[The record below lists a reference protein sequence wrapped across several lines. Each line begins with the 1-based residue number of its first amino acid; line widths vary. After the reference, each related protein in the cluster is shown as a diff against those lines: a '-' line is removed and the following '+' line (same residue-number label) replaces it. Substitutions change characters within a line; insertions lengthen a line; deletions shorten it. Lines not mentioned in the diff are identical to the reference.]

1 MNNKITNTDINE
13 FEEFLINKNKSRIT
27 LDKYMRDIRR
37 FQIFLSDNSYQ
48 ISQDT
53 ADKYIE
59 ILKNADYSIS
69 SINTIISCINTFC
82 NFIGRNDIH
91 ALILR
96 NLRPNQQILTY
107 LQLMNITNSLKP
119 L

>member
-1 MNNKITNTDINE
+1 MNNKITNTDINS
-13 FEEFLINKNKSRIT
+13 FEEFLINENKSRTT

-37 FQIFLSDNSYQ
+37 FQIFLSDNCYP

-69 SINTIISCINTFC
+69 SINIIISCINTFC

-91 ALILR
+91 CVNLISVFPR
-96 NLRPNQQILTY
+96 T
-107 LQLMNITNSLKP
+107 
-119 L
+119 

>member
-69 SINTIISCINTFC
+69 SINTIISLSL
-82 NFIGRNDIH
+82 IH
-91 ALILR
+91 I
-96 NLRPNQQILTY
+96 
-107 LQLMNITNSLKP
+107 
-119 L
+119 